1 MLTGERRGTIRSK
14 QRRSSGKHGHGESP
28 WSTMAWSEGGEPG
41 RDRWRRGCLLALRL
55 SYGWWDGRGKTRP
68 AGIDE
73 FLAGV
78 GGGIGDFPVDWES
91 PGSIPCT
98 RMIREKRRFSWCSQ
112 NEEGRPEVA
121 APWRGGGGGASSFAY
136 RETKKEGGGER
147 REWRR
152 PEGRGL
158 GFSWLGWRLKG
169 EGSGWRYGGGG

>member
-1 MLTGERRGTIRSK
+1 
-14 QRRSSGKHGHGESP
+14 
-28 WSTMAWSEGGEPG
+28 
-41 RDRWRRGCLLALRL
+41 
-55 SYGWWDGRGKTRP
+55 
-68 AGIDE
+68 
-73 FLAGV
+73 
-78 GGGIGDFPVDWES
+78 
-91 PGSIPCT
+91 
-98 RMIREKRRFSWCSQ
+98 MIREKRRFSWCSQ

-169 EGSGWRYGGGG
+169 EGSRWRGASVVQHSEHVSLVLLSLSWRKRRRGKK